1 MEYSPSATVGET
13 GYWGNK
19 YGNSDVSN
27 RFQIWN
33 WKSKNGRYAGNL
45 GGKYYY
51 PITNKD
57 TGDVEVSVFSDPSY
71 SPEEGVKKSVYTFTS
86 DSDIKTIIE
95 TLRWARVK
103 SLTAQGYTVVM

>member
-1 MEYSPSATVGET
+1 MMDAIYSLNLHPKEGPT
-13 GYWGNK
+13 
-19 YGNSDVSN
+19 
-27 RFQIWN
+27 RLQI
-33 WKSKNGRYAGNL
+33 KVD
-45 GGKYYY
+45 
-51 PITNKD
+51 KD